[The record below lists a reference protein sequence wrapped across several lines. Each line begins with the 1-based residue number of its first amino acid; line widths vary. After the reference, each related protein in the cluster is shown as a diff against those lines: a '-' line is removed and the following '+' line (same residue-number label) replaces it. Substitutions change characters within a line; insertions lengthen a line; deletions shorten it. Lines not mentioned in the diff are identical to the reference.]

1 MEFTFIICPFLGF
14 LLILMKV
21 HLRFKE
27 GSFSQFT
34 KKISYDKNGKFCVD
48 EEIHG
53 VWGLRVWKTWM

>member
-1 MEFTFIICPFLGF
+1 
-14 LLILMKV
+14 MKV